1 MKLEYK
7 RRAIYTVLSEVI
19 SEQNLLDV
27 MWHWQNI
34 YSEKSQFEINHFLT
48 DCKNIPEIASSRSW
62 LYRKI
67 IVLLVSE
74 KNELLED
81 PWPLMLAYKKNID
94 ELNNISSVSDENW
107 SEIFTTVIH
116 ELFSKLH
123 SDTQRSVSRYI
134 IQNLS
139 QLKLPQSL
147 ANSFHVWT
155 DKKSIIDTHEAD
167 RAQLK
172 KLLNLAYIAICEFV
186 GPIQADQ
193 FLSNAIKEAHVIH
206 SHSKLD
212 ARLLL

>member
-94 ELNNISSVSDENW
+94 ELNNISSVSAENW
-107 SEIFTTVIH
+107 SDIFTTVMH

-155 DKKSIIDTHEAD
+155 DKKSIIDTHEAE

>member
-81 PWPLMLAYKKNID
+81 PWPLMLAYKNNID

-107 SEIFTTVIH
+107 SEIFTTVMH